1 MPKKPSEWTPQEAHE
16 RLRTIVVDHLN
27 QAGFYPTANSIRTST
42 KFDFPSDPPER
53 VSDSDLQWM
62 ASPDVEKWFAGRMV
76 ELMALELIERRK
88 ADEEQGR

>member
-1 MPKKPSEWTPQEAHE
+1 MKKPSEWTPQEAHE

-53 VSDSDLQWM
+53 VSDEDLSRLV
-62 ASPDVEKWFAGRMV
+62 ASFHRHSQVGE
-76 ELMALELIERRK
+76 ALHELIERRK
-88 ADEEQGR
+88 AEKEQGR